1 LSLLRFRA
9 PIPRRIELVNPDPLA
24 SSRKDEIAETFPLAM
39 NDEETLALV
48 GGHTLVQSP
57 GQQPD
62 KCVVLSLQL
71 QA

>member
-1 LSLLRFRA
+1 
-9 PIPRRIELVNPDPLA
+9 
-24 SSRKDEIAETFPLAM
+24 
-39 NDEETLALV
+39 LV

-71 QA
+71 QAWNKAWGEK